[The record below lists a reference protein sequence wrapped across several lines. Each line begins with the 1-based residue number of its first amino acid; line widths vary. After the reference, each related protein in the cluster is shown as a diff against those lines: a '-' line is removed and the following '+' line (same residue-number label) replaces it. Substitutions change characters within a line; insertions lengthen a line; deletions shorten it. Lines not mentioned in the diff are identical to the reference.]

1 MPERTS
7 KSAEAK
13 RVGEI
18 LAAAKALAADYYQLT
33 GKPLGVTGEVAEY
46 VAAHTLHLKLAP
58 PRTAGHDAT
67 RLKKG
72 RVECLQIKGRA
83 FQPRIYNH
91 RKKHYCGSV
100 RPCAIGTWRE

>member
-18 LAAAKALAADYYQLT
+18 LAAAKALAADYYQLM
-33 GKPLGVTGEVAEY
+33 GKPRGVTGEVAEY

-58 PRTAGHDAT
+58 PRTAGRRYT
-67 RLKKG
+67 PQKGKG
-72 RVECLQIKGRA
+72 RM
-83 FQPRIYNH
+83 P
-91 RKKHYCGSV
+91 
-100 RPCAIGTWRE
+100 PD